1 MAVVVLKSL
10 RTPENEVKV
19 QQDEKRKLSD
29 KIVAL
34 WLHFWLKRIA
44 KKYPD
49 FFNQMLSDLLLSPK
63 EKAIMKARYKYGLK
77 FKQIPKIAKVELRQV
92 HRLHQSVIDKII
104 HL

>member
-1 MAVVVLKSL
+1 M
-10 RTPENEVKV
+10 
-19 QQDEKRKLSD
+19 QQEEKRKLSD

-49 FFNQMLSDLLLSPK
+49 FFDQMLSDLLLSPK
-63 EKAIMKARYKYGLK
+63 EKAIMKARYRDGFK
-77 FKQIPKIAKVELRQV
+77 FKQIPEIVNVELRQV
-92 HRLHQSVIDKII
+92 HRIHQAVINKII